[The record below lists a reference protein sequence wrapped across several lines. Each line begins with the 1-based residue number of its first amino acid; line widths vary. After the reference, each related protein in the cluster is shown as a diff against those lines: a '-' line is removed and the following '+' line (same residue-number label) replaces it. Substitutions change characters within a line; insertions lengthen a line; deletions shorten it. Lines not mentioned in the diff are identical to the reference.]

1 MIDTIKLMIPEGN
14 FTIGDYELFTPSA
27 KGFYEKPYHSKKI
40 KCIYN
45 TPKQYLSKGIYNP
58 KLTLANIWNSE
69 QKRELTLFI
78 EFSIPKLLFGNN
90 FSEITDDDI
99 EKVFNALQNNLKSLN
114 IHINLESL
122 KKSKVVA
129 IHYSK
134 NIELNSCSSKFIVNI
149 LNNINVSKILDI
161 TKTDYKN
168 DGIALRFHT
177 NYYELAFYDKIADLR
192 QSKISEKRA
201 IEKDNVLQQGLL
213 LNPLFDLKEV
223 LRMELRL
230 NNRKKI
236 KIILEKCNLN
246 TENINF
252 ENLLNKEF
260 AKSMLRYYWS
270 EYVSKSL
277 PTLCLLEESTITLQ
291 EKMIQAGIKPTVR
304 FTLLGI
310 IEHVKTL
317 GNKITKESLKTYNYS
332 RFKKYFDLIDFNDTY
347 VYRQLKYIENV
358 INNMIP
364 MSL

>member
-1 MIDTIKLMIPEGN
+1 MKLI
-14 FTIGDYELFTPSA
+14 
-27 KGFYEKPYHSKKI
+27 
-40 KCIYN
+40 
-45 TPKQYLSKGIYNP
+45 
-58 KLTLANIWNSE
+58 
-69 QKRELTLFI
+69 
-78 EFSIPKLLFGNN
+78 
-90 FSEITDDDI
+90 
-99 EKVFNALQNNLKSLN
+99 
-114 IHINLESL
+114 
-122 KKSKVVA
+122 
-129 IHYSK
+129 
-134 NIELNSCSSKFIVNI
+134 
-149 LNNINVSKILDI
+149 
-161 TKTDYKN
+161 
-168 DGIALRFHT
+168 
-177 NYYELAFYDKIADLR
+177 
-192 QSKISEKRA
+192 
-201 IEKDNVLQQGLL
+201 
-213 LNPLFDLKEV
+213 
-223 LRMELRL
+223 L

-246 TENINF
+246 TEDITF